1 MIPKFRSLVAVSFGL
16 VLSVSSARAQEPAPA
31 EPEASGTPTAPVIAP
46 VVAEPVAAPTPSP
59 AAVPTAEQSVVPPSS
74 SPLRIEGP
82 NGNSIRLGILLQP
95 QLAIANNASPALSG
109 YSKNLYIR
117 RTRILVGGTILG
129 NIEYF
134 VDTDYPNLFLDT
146 NAGTATAPGFVK
158 NTPGMNVQDAFVTW
172 KALGDMLKVDMG
184 YMLPAMAHNAL
195 QGAGT
200 LYGLD
205 YYGYSF
211 QHSNSF
217 GSSGN
222 PIGRDVG
229 LQLRSLLVDGHL
241 EIRAGMF
248 QGLRENQTGTDVDA
262 RNMFRLTGRVQI
274 NLLDAEPGFFYAGTY
289 LGAKKI
295 ASIGF
300 SGDFQDKYKY
310 FAVDGIVDMPL
321 GPGVV
326 TGQVNVAHWDGGSF
340 IPTLVKQTDI
350 MAEAGYN
357 FAAFHVSPILRFE
370 KRMGST
376 PATGAPL
383 VDQTRI
389 GGGLAFWP
397 YGHNTNVK
405 AFFINVKDSGASKSA
420 NQFNLQW
427 QVFAY

>member
-1 MIPKFRSLVAVSFGL
+1 M
-16 VLSVSSARAQEPAPA
+16 
-31 EPEASGTPTAPVIAP
+31 
-46 VVAEPVAAPTPSP
+46 
-59 AAVPTAEQSVVPPSS
+59 
-74 SPLRIEGP
+74 
-82 NGNSIRLGILLQP
+82 QP
-95 QLAIANNASPALSG
+95 QLQMANTAGNST
-109 YSKNLYIR
+109 YQKNLFIR
-117 RTRILVGGTILG
+117 RTRILVGGTVFG
-129 NIEYF
+129 NIEF
-134 VDTDYPNLFLDT
+134 FLDTDYPNLFLPA
-146 NAGTATAPGFVK
+146 NSGTAAAPAFVK
-158 NTPGMNVQDAFVTW
+158 NTPGMNIQDAFVTW

-184 YMLPAMAHNAL
+184 YMLPPMAHNAL

-205 YYGYSF
+205 YYSFSF

-217 GSSGN
+217 GSSAN

-229 LQLRSLLVDGHL
+229 LQLRSLLVDGHID
-241 EIRAGMF
+241 IRAGIF
-248 QGLRENQTGTDVDA
+248 QGLRDNETTTEPPA

-300 SGDFQDKYKY
+300 SGDLQDKYKY

-326 TGQVNVAHWDGGSF
+326 TAQVNLAHYDGGTF
-340 IPTLVKQTDI
+340 IPTLIKQTDL
-350 MAEAGYN
+350 MGEAGYN
-357 FAAFHVSPILRFE
+357 FAAVHVSPIFRFE
-370 KRMGST
+370 KRMGSGT
-376 PATGAPL
+376 L
-383 VDQTRI
+383 VDETRV

-397 YGHNTNVK
+397 YGHNTNLK
-405 AFFINVKDSGASKSA
+405 AFFVNVKDSGAAKSF